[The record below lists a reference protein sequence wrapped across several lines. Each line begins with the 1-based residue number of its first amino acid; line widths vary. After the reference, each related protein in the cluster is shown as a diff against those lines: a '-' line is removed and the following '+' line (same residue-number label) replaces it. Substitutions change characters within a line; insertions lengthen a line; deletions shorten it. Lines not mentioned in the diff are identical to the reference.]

1 MPYAK
6 FAWHCAFWSSH
17 SATLVTVASPE
28 FASVAQAFFWI
39 SHDRPS
45 APFKLTKVSPLMV
58 KGRLAS
64 PLLTTGGAAPP
75 RAPVNVCR
83 LVPLA
88 VELAAVELEARDSS
102 TITRDWW
109 FTMGVAAAL
118 AASMRV
124 QREKMVVFILSRE
137 KGVVFY
143 EVFFLKECIK

>member
-1 MPYAK
+1 
-6 FAWHCAFWSSH
+6 
-17 SATLVTVASPE
+17 
-28 FASVAQAFFWI
+28 
-39 SHDRPS
+39 
-45 APFKLTKVSPLMV
+45 MV

-75 RAPVNVCR
+75 RAPVKVCR

-88 VELAAVELEARDSS
+88 VGAAAVELEARDSS
-102 TITRDWW
+102 VITRAWW

-137 KGVVFY
+137 E
-143 EVFFLKECIK
+143 EVKSFLKLFYKGMY

>member
-17 SATLVTVASPE
+17 SETLVTVASPE
-28 FASVAQAFFWI
+28 FARVAQAFFWI
-39 SHDRPS
+39 SHDRPR

-64 PLLTTGGAAPP
+64 PLLTTGGATAPP

-88 VELAAVELEARDSS
+88 VDPAAVVLEARDSS
-102 TITRDWW
+102 TITRPWW

-118 AASMRV
+118 AASRRV

-137 KGVVFY
+137 GSIVFLN
-143 EVFFLKECIK
+143 EVL